1 MKAYRWQLGFGLAL
15 VALSVFFY
23 GLHFLFFHDMHH
35 ILIYLVGDIAF
46 LPAEVLLVSL
56 VIHELLALR
65 EKRARR
71 HKFNIVLGIFFSE
84 VGASLMTLCRKVE
97 ENAEEQHK
105 LLKEVESWSNRDFDK
120 TRSQYTSRNLSIACT
135 GEDLMVFRDLLLGQH
150 DFLLRLLENPSLLE
164 HESFTDLLWAVF
176 HLSDELQHRTQF
188 DNLPQGDLKHLAGD
202 IKRAYQLLIIE
213 WLGYMKH
220 LKNNYPYLFSLA
232 VRTSPF
238 NPDASAEVS

>member
-1 MKAYRWQLGFGLAL
+1 MKTHRWQIGFGLGL

-23 GLHFLFFHDMHH
+23 GLHFLFFHDLHH

-46 LPAEVLLVSL
+46 LPAEVLLVTL

-71 HKFNIVLGIFFSE
+71 HKFNIVVGIFFSE
-84 VGASLMTLCRKVE
+84 VGTSLLTLCRKLE
-97 ENAEEQHK
+97 ENSEEQHK
-105 LLKEVESWSNRDFDK
+105 SLKEVDSWSNKDFDK
-120 TRSQYTSRNLSIACT
+120 ICVRYTVRDFSITCT
-135 GEDLMVFRDLLLGQH
+135 GEDLPPFRELLRGKH

-164 HESFTDLLWAVF
+164 HECFTDLLWAVF

-188 DNLPQGDLKHLAGD
+188 DNLPQGDLKHLSGD

-232 VRTSPF
+232 IRTSPF
-238 NPDASAEVS
+238 NPDASVEVS

>member
-1 MKAYRWQLGFGLAL
+1 MKAYRRQLGFGLGL

-46 LPAEVLLVSL
+46 LPAEVLLVTL

-71 HKFNIVLGIFFSE
+71 HKFNIVVGIFFSE
-84 VGASLMTLCRKVE
+84 VGTSLMTLCRKVE
-97 ENAEEQHK
+97 ENSAGQHES
-105 LLKEVESWSNRDFDK
+105 LKKVESWSNKLFDK
-120 TRSQYTSRNLSIACT
+120 TRAEYASRNLSIACK
-135 GEDLMVFRDLLLGQH
+135 GEDLVAFRDLLLGQH
-150 DFLLRLLENPSLLE
+150 NVLLRLLENPSLLE
-164 HESFTDLLWAVF
+164 HESFTDLLWSVF

-188 DNLPQGDLKHLAGD
+188 DGLPQGDLKHLCGD
-202 IKRAYQLLIIE
+202 IKRAYQPLISE

-238 NPDASAEVS
+238 NPDASVEVS